1 MNKKGNILINVMIS
15 IILLGLLIIGL
26 YIYKNRDR
34 EVVYKNL
41 NGGKID
47 FLYYNDKQ
55 GIAMN
60 SINSMSDEDAFKL
73 SEGNN
78 VFNFAIQTDF
88 KGADRKEITYNILYK
103 LKDKSNNKNIK
114 ISLEKLE
121 DGAYRQVVKP
131 ITLDKVKNL
140 VLYSSKVSDD
150 VKQEYRVKVW
160 KNEGTVTN
168 FSNDEV
174 LKFTIQA
181 KDV

>member
-1 MNKKGNILINVMIS
+1 MELWEFN
-15 IILLGLLIIGL
+15 L
-26 YIYKNRDR
+26 YIKGRAKAYKN
-34 EVVYKNL
+34 
-41 NGGKID
+41 KIKD
-47 FLYYNDKQ
+47 IITNAYYISSFVWNQKPK
-55 GIAMN
+55 
-60 SINSMSDEDAFKL
+60 SL
-73 SEGNN
+73 S
-78 VFNFAIQTDF
+78 
-88 KGADRKEITYNILYK
+88 YY
-103 LKDKSNNKNIK
+103 
-114 ISLEKLE
+114 LEKLE

>member
-55 GIAMN
+55 GIVMN

-73 SEGNN
+73 SDGNN
-78 VFNFAIQTDF
+78 VFNFAIQADF
-88 KGADRKEITYNILYK
+88 KGADRKEITYNIL
-103 LKDKSNNKNIK
+103 
-114 ISLEKLE
+114 
-121 DGAYRQVVKP
+121 
-131 ITLDKVKNL
+131 
-140 VLYSSKVSDD
+140 
-150 VKQEYRVKVW
+150 
-160 KNEGTVTN
+160 
-168 FSNDEV
+168 
-174 LKFTIQA
+174 
-181 KDV
+181 